1 MTDGSNGFRSDEE
14 LEKNLKYLLD
24 IGFRRLT
31 REIAEERVALRSVEL
46 QTAIHT
52 FELESFFEI
61 RRQEEI
67 EDRLIRFNSQL
78 FDKASTYNNV
88 VATLVYAGF
97 FAIWSYTKGQI
108 VDWDTA
114 FIGAL
119 LGFSIFVFIFW
130 TLAVSLHNAKSASS
144 FAEVCIADYDDN
156 EKMLDAMLAQE
167 AKTAESAL
175 KFKKWWAPAFYWSS
189 GTGFFAGI
197 CLIVLLFTNVVG
209 VDFTIHDTSVNILT
223 FLKESF
229 ENIWSR

>member
-1 MTDGSNGFRSDEE
+1 M
-14 LEKNLKYLLD
+14 
-24 IGFRRLT
+24 
-31 REIAEERVALRSVEL
+31 
-46 QTAIHT
+46 
-52 FELESFFEI
+52 
-61 RRQEEI
+61 
-67 EDRLIRFNSQL
+67 
-78 FDKASTYNNV
+78 
-88 VATLVYAGF
+88 
-97 FAIWSYTKGQI
+97 
-108 VDWDTA
+108 
-114 FIGAL
+114 
-119 LGFSIFVFIFW
+119 
-130 TLAVSLHNAKSASS
+130 SLHNAKSASS